1 MFQLLLLAISYL
13 VLWLGLS
20 FDAAAQLSIQEA
32 MTIILILHLTCNS
45 WISLNV
51 KSSDV
56 FALGLLASQC
66 FLIVFGV
73 L

>member
-1 MFQLLLLAISYL
+1 MLQLLLMAISYL

-45 WISLNV
+45 WISVSVEN
-51 KSSDV
+51 SNT
-56 FALGLLASQC
+56 FANGILASHC
-66 FLIVFGV
+66 FLIVFGI